1 VASLCAA
8 NAPVSGA
15 DGEPRSDADRGPRPL
30 HWRVRRHVD
39 VHRTRNCR
47 HVRHALARRCAP
59 SRVHAGLTICLATP
73 PGVRT
78 VFCGT
83 HDGPGS
89 RGGLP
94 GCCASSDADSRSV
107 MPVLSHLDAAG
118 RRTSSMLTNRC
129 CPRASGTLAMRRTL
143 PLSSRRSQAAVAAC
157 WTRSGAALART
168 VVHSSAVVDFDQGTT
183 SITALTSFVFSAF
196 APRWYSA

>member
-47 HVRHALARRCAP
+47 HVRHALARRFAP

-83 HDGPGS
+83 HDGPGN

-129 CPRASGTLAMRRTL
+129 CPRASGTLAMRRT
-143 PLSSRRSQAAVAAC
+143 PRLSRAEGVGLKPTVRPINAERPFLCLRPRGVRDISLSR
-157 WTRSGAALART
+157 TRDS
-168 VVHSSAVVDFDQGTT
+168 
-183 SITALTSFVFSAF
+183 
-196 APRWYSA
+196 